1 MNRLIKTQEE
11 FNQYMEEIRLRG
23 KSFEPNP
30 TTVSFTN
37 DSWDNLEP
45 YDFNKEYI
53 RIVKENNHET
63 IERIM
68 KEKKYV
74 PFVSEVEIFNT
85 TFGKLNNETPTT
97 DIPEFEKKFIYD
109 FILEELEEYK
119 EAYEKDDIVGIADA
133 FGDIMYVLSAGILV
147 YGLKDKFEDIFQEIQ
162 ASNMSKSCSTEEEA
176 IETVKVRSQEKG
188 YDCHYEKVDDK
199 WIVYRSSDR
208 KAQKSINYFSP
219 NLKKFI

>member
-1 MNRLIKTQEE
+1 MKKFKEILNIQHKKSKQITSQNYEE
-11 FNQYMEEIRLRG
+11 AARYRHLEKQAFSELEE
-23 KSFEPNP
+23 
-30 TTVSFTN
+30 
-37 DSWDNLEP
+37 
-45 YDFNKEYI
+45 
-53 RIVKENNHET
+53 
-63 IERIM
+63 
-68 KEKKYV
+68 YV
-74 PFVSEVEIFNT
+74 PFISEVEIFNT
-85 TFGKLNNETPTT
+85 TFGKLNNSTPTT
-97 DIPEFEKKFIYD
+97 NIPGFEKKFIYD